1 MINGYLSK
9 WLIIISKPFK
19 DSTRYCE
26 ASLPERKTLPVLKKF
41 LILFNNIKS
50 FLCKLITNLH
60 ATRQPNLYL
69 LSFIIVNIKEPSP
82 SVNPITY

>member
-1 MINGYLSK
+1 
-9 WLIIISKPFK
+9 
-19 DSTRYCE
+19 
-26 ASLPERKTLPVLKKF
+26 VLKKF
-41 LILFNNIKS
+41 FKLFNNTKS

-82 SVNPITY
+82 SVNPVTYEGSNLGGRELCSSEASSPTSVKKISC